1 VSTFLCA
8 VIVGFNRF
16 AESAPAPGGLA
27 GLGKAC
33 RARAKP
39 FGFRA
44 EIACIS
50 SESA

>member
-8 VIVGFNRF
+8 AIVGFNRF
-16 AESAPAPGGLA
+16 AESAPAPGQLTS
-27 GLGKAC
+27 LGNGR

-44 EIACIS
+44 EIA
-50 SESA
+50 